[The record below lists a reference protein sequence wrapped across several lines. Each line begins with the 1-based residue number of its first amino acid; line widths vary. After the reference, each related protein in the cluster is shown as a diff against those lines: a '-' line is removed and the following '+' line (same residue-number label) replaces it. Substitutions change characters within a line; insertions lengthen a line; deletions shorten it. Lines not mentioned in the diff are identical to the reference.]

1 MLALTEVSPA
11 RAYGEV
17 VAGAPHRTPEP
28 LFASEPLT
36 GVSRRCAP
44 LPTSFEVAPVVAAYL
59 RQVGEAV
66 VPPQIEALL
75 AESSPAAAPEARS
88 RETMILVALAV
99 LLFIAAFAV
108 AFAVLPR
115 ALG

>member
-1 MLALTEVSPA
+1 MPALTEVSTA

-17 VAGAPHRTPEP
+17 VAGALHRTPEP

-59 RQVGEAV
+59 RQVGDVV

-75 AESSPAAAPEARS
+75 AESSPAVAPAARS
-88 RETMILVALAV
+88 RETFVLVVLAV
-99 LLFIAAFAV
+99 LLFIVAFAV